1 MTGTTPQQFANLV
14 DRAIRAI
21 REGITCRRDR
31 KNPHLMLVSSRTHAG
46 IWYRVTRT

>member
-14 DRAIRAI
+14 DRAIRTI

-31 KNPHLMLVSSRTHAG
+31 IPARRQCQANR
-46 IWYRVTRT
+46 R